1 MRAVCTARPKTP
13 RCDEQK
19 ALPASVQRERRSLR
33 RSSGRALIALLLGL
47 ACFGLSPHLRVL
59 ADPLPLAP
67 LSDAPH
73 VVRPATV
80 ERALTAL
87 QARRL
92 PSDPDDDSKAIE
104 RVYEKLDLRTKFK
117 DCCGYPLGERGTFK
131 MTFYWLAY
139 ESEYANEPARVDIYT
154 RQGFILGRFPQ
165 TFVFEFKLEGSAVLR
180 DGRVLN
186 YDGRC
191 PYGIGFCFQTL
202 DPIEH
207 PLGKGG
213 QGRALWPYRSVAV
226 DPRFVPLGTPLFLPE
241 MVGMILPDGS
251 RHDGCVRAD
260 DTGGNIRRRELDFF
274 VESYTNYKF
283 LDEQL
288 AGDNHVTPYIE
299 EARCAYL
306 RTADPSLDRRSEEA
320 DWAKLHEHKAAP
332 SKSKQRPKAKPSKS
346 SSKPVAK
353 LPQRPSPVLTRNK
366 GAALTRRNPT
376 VLGEHEKKKRA
387 SLNRRS

>member
-1 MRAVCTARPKTP
+1 MRAVCTASPKTP
-13 RCDEQK
+13 PRD
-19 ALPASVQRERRSLR
+19 PA
-33 RSSGRALIALLLGL
+33 GRAQRLGQRAASRAGRGRGLIALLLGL
-47 ACFGLSPHLRVL
+47 AFFGLPPNLPVL
-59 ADPLPLAP
+59 ADPLPAVPPAAAP
-67 LSDAPH
+67 LLS
-73 VVRPATV
+73 RPAAV
-80 ERALTAL
+80 EKALARL
-87 QARRL
+87 QAQPL
-92 PSDPDDDSKAIE
+92 TPDPDDDSKAE
-104 RVYEKLDLRTKFK
+104 EKSYGKLDLRTKFK

-139 ESEYANEPARVDIYT
+139 ESDYANEPARVDIYT
-154 RQGFILGRFPQ
+154 RHGFVLGRFPQ
-165 TFVFEFKLEGSAVLR
+165 TFVFEFKLEGSAVLS

-202 DPIEH
+202 DPIDH

-241 MVGMILPDGS
+241 LVGMILPDGS

-274 VESYTNYKF
+274 VESYANYKF
-283 LDEQL
+283 LDDQL

-306 RTADPSLDRRSEEA
+306 RTADPGLDRRSEET
-320 DWAKLHEHKAAP
+320 DWAKLHEHRSPP
-332 SKSKQRPKAKPSKS
+332 SKSKPHPKSKP

-353 LPQRPSPVLTRNK
+353 IPQRPSTFLTRSK
-366 GAALTRRNPT
+366 GASLTRRQAT
-376 VLGEHEKKKRA
+376 VVGERDKKRRA

>member
-1 MRAVCTARPKTP
+1 MRGVCTAWPKPPGVDTDGGIP
-13 RCDEQK
+13 
-19 ALPASVQRERRSLR
+19 ALPRRGRASLR
-33 RSSGRALIALLLGL
+33 APQGRTLIAILLGL
-47 ACFGLSPHLRVL
+47 AFFGLTPNLRVL
-59 ADPLPLAP
+59 ADPLPAAP
-67 LSDAPH
+67 LLT
-73 VVRPATV
+73 RPAAV

-87 QARRL
+87 QSRSI
-92 PSDPDDDSKAIE
+92 PSDPDDDSKAVE
-104 RVYEKLDLRTKFK
+104 RVYAKLDLRTKYK

-139 ESEYANEPARVDIYT
+139 ESDYANEPAHVDIYT
-154 RQGFILGRFPQ
+154 RHGFVLGRFPQ
-165 TFVFEFKLEGSAVLR
+165 TFVFEFKLEGSAVLS

-191 PYGIGFCFQTL
+191 RYGIGFCFQTL
-202 DPIEH
+202 DPSEH

-213 QGRALWPYRSVAV
+213 QGRALLPYRSVAV

-241 MVGMILPDGS
+241 LVGMILPDGS

-274 VESYTNYKF
+274 VESYANYKF
-283 LDEQL
+283 MDDQL

-306 RTADPSLDRRSEEA
+306 RSTDPSLDRRSEET
-320 DWAKLHEHKAAP
+320 DWAKLHERSTSP
-332 SKSKQRPKAKPSKS
+332 SKSKHHPKSKP
-346 SSKPVAK
+346 SSKPLAK
-353 LPQRPSPVLTRNK
+353 LPHRPATVLTRSK
-366 GAALTRRNPT
+366 GASLSRRVPAE
-376 VLGEHEKKKRA
+376 LGDRHKKQRA